1 MPRISP
7 KIDVS
12 EAAQAADKKPRT
24 AAKLANDA
32 RLRRGPTIIARKT
45 HGPDDVKDEINE
57 RIDISTSGEAN
68 ATRAGIDIVN
78 PSRMLSKA
86 EDAKFM
92 NEIVE
97 IQIEADDDP
106 HAPLFV
112 HSAHNGESQYIKRGE
127 PQKVKRRFLYSLIA
141 AKQAKLV
148 CAFGKDQNGQEFNK
162 LSGPKRCTHRV
173 IVINDTA
180 RGRQKYNEWM
190 AQP

>member
-24 AAKLANDA
+24 AAQLANDA
-32 RLRRGPTIIARKT
+32 RLRGPTIIARKT
-45 HGPDDVKDEINE
+45 HGPDDVKHQPGES
-57 RIDISTSGEAN
+57 IDISTTGEAE
-68 ATRAGIDIVN
+68 ATRVGIDIID
-78 PSRMLSKA
+78 PGKMLSKA

-92 NEIVE
+92 NEMVE

-106 HAPLFV
+106 HAPLYV
-112 HSAHNGESQYIKRGE
+112 HTAHNGDVQYIKRGE
-127 PQKVKRRFLYSLIA
+127 PQKVKRRFLYALIA

-148 CAFGKDQNGQEFNK
+148 CSFGKDQNGQEFNK

-180 RGRQKYNEWM
+180 KGRQMYNEWM